1 MGYASAYNPHF
12 GDLGTEVTQ
21 RWPESPII
29 QARVGKRPDTI
40 GLAISGG
47 GYRSAIFGYG
57 VLWGLHELGVLKQI
71 HYLSVVSGGSWIG
84 TPFSMT
90 ERFDMFFREVAN
102 GPNFMEEGFE
112 SLLPNPAR
120 VLQEAVIARDD
131 DDNYVSNIYG
141 RMLARTF
148 LREHGDYSRFKPLSD
163 AALIRDADRPF
174 LIVNGTVSF
183 RRPESFD
190 ITQECFEMTRLYCG
204 SRSLGYID
212 TASLKAT
219 KYPIRIRDAI
229 AVSGA
234 ALAAHLPG
242 LGAEVAGIGLGRE
255 VENFAKRQRGAPKD
269 TPQADHLDLSD
280 GGHYNNLGVESLIN
294 RGCGYIIVVDAEH
307 DPESKRKRRSHQ
319 AYSGLRTLIKRHH
332 IPQPIAESTIKT
344 LDVADEAVHVVKG
357 TKKIPDILY
366 IKLKSSK
373 EFDQVAR
380 RQPYNEPGLLQ
391 HLFDRGTFSFDP
403 QYSTAKLD
411 YTFTEHRNLSEL
423 GRFVVQR
430 NSAKIKGF
438 VGRAQ

>member
-40 GLAISGG
+40 GLALSGG

-131 DDNYVSNIYG
+131 DGNYVSNIYG
-141 RMLARTF
+141 RLLARTF

-174 LIVNGTVSF
+174 LIINGTVSF
-183 RRPESFD
+183 RRPETFD

-212 TASLKAT
+212 TDALKAT
-219 KYPIRIRDAI
+219 KHPIRIRYAI

-255 VENFAKRQRGAPKD
+255 VVNFAKRQRGAPKNM
-269 TPQADHLDLSD
+269 PQADNLDLSD

-307 DPESKRKRRSHQ
+307 DPESIQRGKSRQ

-332 IPQPIAESTIKT
+332 IPQPIAESTIDK
-344 LDVADEAVHVVKG
+344 LDVANEAVHVVKG
-357 TKKIPDILY
+357 TKTTPDMLY
-366 IKLKSSK
+366 IKLKSST
-373 EFDQVAR
+373 EFDKIVKK
-380 RQPYNEPGLLQ
+380 QPYNEPGLLQ
-391 HLFDRGTFSFDP
+391 HLFGRGTFAFDP
-403 QYSTAKLD
+403 QFSTAKLD
-411 YTFTEHRNLSEL
+411 YTFAEHRNLSEL
-423 GRFVVQR
+423 GRFVVR
-430 NSAKIKGF
+430 NDKELIKRFAATGK
-438 VGRAQ
+438 